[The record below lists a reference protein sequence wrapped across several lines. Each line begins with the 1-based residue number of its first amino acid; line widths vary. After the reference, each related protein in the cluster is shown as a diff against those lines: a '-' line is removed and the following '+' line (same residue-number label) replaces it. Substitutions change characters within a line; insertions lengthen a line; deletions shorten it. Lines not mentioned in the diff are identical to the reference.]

1 MHGLI
6 WKALGSNN
14 KSAFKKYSFS
24 QMMAILWS
32 APAFLEIYITFGLC
46 CVEALQNDQEKKE
59 NGVCR
64 KRNHIFSGPNKQVI
78 FESINYKICRKFIKR
93 LVLVSCTYDPPW
105 NVMASLAM
113 FQNECR

>member
-32 APAFLEIYITFGLC
+32 VPAFLEIYITFVLC
-46 CVEALQNDQEKKE
+46 CVEAVQNDQEKKE
-59 NGVCR
+59 IGDGR
-64 KRNHIFSGPNKQVI
+64 KYNHKGYPSFQAQINK
-78 FESINYKICRKFIKR
+78 
-93 LVLVSCTYDPPW
+93 
-105 NVMASLAM
+105 
-113 FQNECR
+113 

>member
-32 APAFLEIYITFGLC
+32 APAFLEIYITFMLC
-46 CVEALQNDQEKKE
+46 CVEAVRNDQEKKE

-64 KRNHIFSGPNKQVI
+64 KRNHIISGPDKKVI
-78 FESINYKICRKFIKR
+78 FESINYKICRKFIKLR
-93 LVLVSCTYDPPW
+93 SVSCSATDKCSTKLLY
-105 NVMASLAM
+105 
-113 FQNECR
+113 